1 MAEDKNTNKDIPNP
15 ETAKLLADNLAKAGE
30 RLADLREDAII
41 SNAAFADMVT
51 NISQAAKDGEDFTS
65 AMKNSASAV
74 KGIQNEAKIIAR
86 LDKDKLKSEKSL
98 ATASRAQARLK
109 GKIAELDS
117 QIKVLADARVNATD
131 KERRALNKTL
141 KNLRG
146 AQGEAHKLA
155 KNFEEVAGAAQ
166 KINNESNFFDKMAG
180 FVKDI
185 PGLSKVFGEFEGAAK
200 AARAAAAEGGSAM
213 KAGAKELGGAVVKMA
228 LAFTIG
234 KVISGLKRTDEVM
247 VDMQRNMNLSAN
259 EAAALDMRM
268 VKLGSSTRG
277 LTGKD
282 MLAAQHAISNAL
294 GATADLSNESLV
306 AISTMTKRL
315 GLSAEQAASLTKFT
329 AATGGNIK
337 EFNDDLVGT
346 VKFLNVN
353 NKSAIRYQDVM
364 KDVAGVS
371 KATLLT
377 TAKFPGGIAKAAY
390 QARKLGLSF
399 STLNSAGA
407 SLLDFESS
415 IAAEMEAELLLGK
428 DLNLDKAR
436 AAALSGD
443 QATLAAELAK
453 NLGTAEEFGNLNVI
467 QQEALAKAMGMG
479 REEVAETLI
488 NHEAIKKLGGDQSKS
503 LSEAVKKEYEK
514 ALLIKDE
521 VQRNAELA
529 KIRGTAGAAEL
540 LNQLETQTAA
550 EAKEELQQQMT
561 ESVIV
566 MGNFLNKFVTPAFQF
581 MSDHA
586 GKILIALG
594 AIGSIGIFKK
604 FKGLLKVFSKL
615 TKGAKGLKSV
625 LGMGGKATKVADV
638 AAKTTKG
645 IVGKGLAKSGAKI
658 GAKAVGKSLLKKIPI
673 IGALAGIGFAI
684 SRAAKGDYV
693 GAAMELASG
702 AASIIPGIGTG
713 VSVAIDAASAV
724 RDLSQAKSRSTA
736 STGQATEGTVGDF
749 TLKPL
754 GEDTLTMAGGTKLG
768 GNVEKLLEELIR
780 IVGSGGDVYLDG
792 AKVGETLVLNS
803 KLSN

>member
-1 MAEDKNTNKDIPNP
+1 MAEDKDPNKSIPDP
-15 ETAKLLADNLAKAGE
+15 KVAKALADNLARASE
-30 RLADLREDAII
+30 NLSEMSQDAVE
-41 SNAAFADMVT
+41 SQSAFADMVD
-51 NISQAAKDGEDFTS
+51 NISQAARQGEDFTN

-74 KGIQNEAKIIAR
+74 KGIQREASLIAKIN
-86 LDKDKLKSEKSL
+86 KDDLKNAKTLAKYNKS
-98 ATASRAQARLK
+98 QARLK
-109 GKIAELDS
+109 GKISEIDS
-117 QIKVLADARVNATD
+117 QIKVLSEARVNASE
-131 KERRALNKTL
+131 KESKALSSTVRELTNAKD
-141 KNLRG
+141 
-146 AQGEAHKLA
+146 EAERLSKS
-155 KNFEEVAGAAQ
+155 FQEVADAAS
-166 KINNESNFFDKMAG
+166 KIDEKSNFFDKMAG
-180 FVKDI
+180 FTKDI

-200 AARAAAAEGGSAM
+200 AARTAAAEGGSAM

-228 LAFTIG
+228 LAFTVG

-247 VDMQRNMNLSAN
+247 VDMQRNMNLSAK

-294 GATADLSNESLV
+294 GATADLSNDSLV

-315 GLSAEQAASLTKFT
+315 GLSAEQAATLTKFT

-337 EFNDDLVGT
+337 DFNDDLVGT
-346 VKFLNVN
+346 VQFLNVN
-353 NKSAIRYQDVM
+353 NKAAIRYQDIM
-364 KDVAGVS
+364 KDVSGAS

-377 TAKFPGGIAKAAY
+377 TSKFPGGIAKAAY

-399 STLNSAGA
+399 STLNSAG
-407 SLLDFESS
+407 SNLLDFESS
-415 IAAEMEAELLLGK
+415 IAAEMEAELLLGR

-453 NLGTAEEFGNLNVI
+453 NIGTAAEFSGMNVI
-467 QQEALAKAMGMG
+467 QQEALAKAMGMS

-488 NHEAIKKLGGDQSKS
+488 NSEAIKKLGGDQSKS
-503 LSEAVKKEYEK
+503 LSETVKLSYEK
-514 ALLIKDE
+514 ALLEKDE
-521 VQRNAELA
+521 VKRNAMLA
-529 KIRGTAGAAEL
+529 EIRGTAGAAEL
-540 LNQLETQTAA
+540 LDQLKTQTAA
-550 EAKEELQQQMT
+550 EAREELQQKMT
-561 ESVIV
+561 ESVIS
-566 MGNFLNKFVTPAFQF
+566 MGNFLNKYITPAFQF
-581 MSDHA
+581 MSDHS

-604 FKGLLKVFSKL
+604 FKGLLKIFSKL

-625 LGMGGKATKVADV
+625 LGMGGKTAAKA
-638 AAKTTKG
+638 AAKTTAA
-645 IVGKGLAKSGAKI
+645 VGGKTLAKTGAKI

-702 AASIIPGIGTG
+702 AAAIIPGIGTG
-713 VSVAIDAASAV
+713 VSVAIDAASAA
-724 RDLSQAKSRSTA
+724 RDLTKAKSRSTE
-736 STGQATEGTVGDF
+736 SSGMATEGAVGDF

-754 GEDTLTMAGGTKLG
+754 GEDTITMAGGTKLG
-768 GNVEKLLEELIR
+768 GNVEKLLEQLIS
-780 IVGSGGDVYLDG
+780 IVSDGGDVYLDG
-792 AKVGETLVLNS
+792 AKVGQTLVLNS